1 MLEQLKKQVCEANL
15 RLVRHGLVTLT
26 WGNAS
31 GIDRD
36 RRLVVIKPSGISYD
50 KMRFSDMPVLD
61 MDGKVVEG
69 NLKPSSD
76 TPAHLELYRSFVHI
90 AGITHTHSTYA
101 TTFAQAQSNIP
112 CFGTTHADTF
122 YGEVPVTRP
131 MTPEEVAGDYEAST
145 GRIIVERFAGLNP
158 SQVPAVLV
166 ANHGPFTWGR
176 DALDA
181 VKNAFALEEVAK
193 MAMGTMQIN
202 PEIRPAPQYLLDKH
216 YLRKHGPNAYYGQEP

>member
-26 WGNAS
+26 WGNVS
-31 GIDRD
+31 GIDRE

-50 KMRFSDMPVLD
+50 KMQFCDMPVLD
-61 MDGKVVEG
+61 LDGKVVEG

-76 TPAHLELYRSFVHI
+76 TPAHLELYRAFVRI
-90 AGITHTHSTYA
+90 GGITHTHSTYA
-101 TTFAQAQSNIP
+101 TIFAQAQSNIP

-131 MTPEEVAGDYEAST
+131 MTSEEVAGDYEAST
-145 GRIIVERFAGLNP
+145 GRVIVERFAGLNP

-166 ANHGPFTWGR
+166 ASHGPFTWGL

-181 VKNAFALEEVAK
+181 VRNALSLEKIARMAL
-193 MAMGTMQIN
+193 GTMQIN